1 MSILGILGAA
11 AASEGLGI
19 ATGAAK
25 TAINN
30 KINKKYNIEAENRAW
45 EKQMALYDKQYRDNS
60 PMKRVEEMKKAGL
73 SVGLMYGGTGA
84 GVGGGAQAQQAH
96 GSTADGTGAQG
107 GDIAGNALALMTG
120 KQQLENLKAQEELT
134 KAEKLKVETEANKMG
149 SVDTDKVKAEIENL
163 KKQTDLKGEEIEL
176 NKLMQ
181 NSLDLKNK
189 FDLTNNRT
197 LLKSNMEIMSK
208 LVAER
213 KVSEATVN
221 SLIELAKEN
230 VRNVI
235 SNTALNNAKIKLTEA
250 EINEIVNNISVQNEK
265 LVIDREGLKN
275 ALEIARLSNAS
286 GTITK
291 DLKGLHKLILN
302 AFGEEQEE
310 VYRE

>member
-1 MSILGILGAA
+1 M
-11 AASEGLGI
+11 
-19 ATGAAK
+19 
-25 TAINN
+25 
-30 KINKKYNIEAENRAW
+30 
-45 EKQMALYDKQYRDNS
+45 
-60 PMKRVEEMKKAGL
+60 
-73 SVGLMYGGTGA
+73 
-84 GVGGGAQAQQAH
+84 
-96 GSTADGTGAQG
+96 
-107 GDIAGNALALMTG
+107 
-120 KQQLENLKAQEELT
+120 
-134 KAEKLKVETEANKMG
+134 
-149 SVDTDKVKAEIENL
+149 

-197 LLKSNMEIMSK
+197 LLKTNMEIMSK

-235 SNTALNNAKIKLTEA
+235 SNTALNNAKIKLTSA
-250 EINEIVNNISVQNEK
+250 EIEQIVNNISVQNEK

-275 ALEIARLSNAS
+275 ALDIARLSNAS

-291 DLKGLHKLILN
+291 DLKGIHKLILN